1 MTGVNILIADDHEL
15 VRLGL
20 IRILA
25 TSHPEWRVVG
35 DVATGSAAVELGI
48 TARPELAILDLVMPD
63 LNGLEVAQR
72 LLDAVPG
79 IRIVILTMYAAR
91 PIVRQLRRAGVS
103 AYLAKNEAPRT
114 LVQVVERILFG
125 APFIASATAGC
136 PLDDGPQQI
145 PVQFLLTA
153 RELDVLRLLARG
165 MSNKELA
172 ATLGMGVR
180 TAESHHANLLAKL
193 RADSLAEL
201 VRLAVRDS
209 VV

>member
-103 AYLAKNEAPRT
+103 AYLAKNE
-114 LVQVVERILFG
+114 
-125 APFIASATAGC
+125 
-136 PLDDGPQQI
+136 
-145 PVQFLLTA
+145 
-153 RELDVLRLLARG
+153 
-165 MSNKELA
+165 
-172 ATLGMGVR
+172 
-180 TAESHHANLLAKL
+180 
-193 RADSLAEL
+193 
-201 VRLAVRDS
+201 
-209 VV
+209 

>member
-1 MTGVNILIADDHEL
+1 
-15 VRLGL
+15 
-20 IRILA
+20 
-25 TSHPEWRVVG
+25 
-35 DVATGSAAVELGI
+35 
-48 TARPELAILDLVMPD
+48 
-63 LNGLEVAQR
+63 
-72 LLDAVPG
+72 
-79 IRIVILTMYAAR
+79 
-91 PIVRQLRRAGVS
+91 
-103 AYLAKNEAPRT
+103 
-114 LVQVVERILFG
+114 
-125 APFIASATAGC
+125 
-136 PLDDGPQQI
+136 
-145 PVQFLLTA
+145 VQFLLTA